1 MFIFIKLWYV
11 VIVNILSKNP
21 ILFCAIIHF
30 VVNVCCIMYLIIF
43 VMVLNR
49 FVVYNVVVLLVMCV
63 MVLRLV

>member
-1 MFIFIKLWYV
+1 MFILIKLWYV
-11 VIVNILSKNP
+11 VTVNILSKNP
-21 ILFCAIIHF
+21 ILFYAIIHF